1 MDKFIKIRYYKDK
14 LFKAGIILF
23 SSIAILP
30 LLLIIFYIL
39 KKGISS
45 IHWSFLV
52 NLPKPVGEVGGG
64 ISNAIVGTIILI
76 FIASLIALPFGVLSG
91 VYLSEFKKSR
101 LSNWASLCVDVLQGV
116 PSIVLGIVVYIWI
129 VKPIGSFSA
138 LSGSIALAIM
148 MLPPVIKSTEETL
161 KLIPEGLKEA
171 SLSLGVPYYKT
182 ILKVVIPTGMRGIL
196 TGGILSIARVS
207 GETAPLLFTAFGS
220 PYMSTNLMKP
230 MSSLPLIIFNYAGS
244 PYEEWHQ
251 LAWGA
256 SFVLIMLVLFLNI
269 ITKIVETRWKTQY

>member
-14 LFKAGIILF
+14 LFKAGIVLF
-23 SSIAILP
+23 TSIAILP

-76 FIASLIALPFGVLSG
+76 FIASLIALPFGILSG
-91 VYLSEFKKSR
+91 VYLSEFKKSK
-101 LSNWASLCVDVLQGV
+101 LANWASLCVDVLQGV
-116 PSIVLGIVVYIWI
+116 PSIVLGIVVYIWV